1 MHRPRPHEDVGDLL
15 SLPSAPDDL
24 RASSVSSQSTSS
36 DLSSSSSSSS
46 FYSPSSFVPANLTDK
61 VSSLFSLTAPL
72 SASSSSS
79 LSSASSRFTGSP
91 SPVSDEAELLDGE
104 LDEIQHAGEW
114 SAAELVLAGK
124 LPSAALTTQQAQ
136 QAAATI
142 LSSSAAASLAS
153 SSATSNSSAAA
164 AGAAN
169 TVLQAHNNDTLSALS
184 TLPSAAFLP
193 PAAATGNSQPAT
205 ASVLPASINFS
216 QPSHS
221 AAHATQS
228 SHAPQSLDDVVSS
241 ASSCSS
247 NSSSSSS
254 RAIDH
259 TRITPAELHGR
270 YTLIRYLGSGS
281 YGHVHVARDGAG
293 KEVAIKKIVNIF
305 DNLTNAKRL
314 LREIKIL
321 RMLQHV
327 NVISLREILPPV
339 DPQRFDDLLIVFEFV
354 ETDLQKLIHS
364 DQPFSNDHVQYF
376 LYQLLCGV
384 KYIHSGHIIHRDLK
398 PANILVNS
406 DCSLKICDVGLAR
419 STYDGRAVAAAAA
432 QPPLPAQPTLTPT
445 SSAASST
452 KPQLNK
458 RASLSS
464 SATVGLQ
471 PATALTRELTKH
483 VVTRWYRAPELIL
496 LNDKYTTAIDMWS
509 VGCILAELLSM
520 QTQTYK
526 HRMPL
531 FPGRSVSK
539 AHTGAVS
546 THTARELCDYRST
559 AALLR
564 PSSLFVSPSACVRLQ
579 CFPFSADNPLAYT
592 DQLDQLNVIFDV
604 LGTPTDSD
612 ISKIENDKAKNYLR
626 SQQKRPPINFA
637 QRYPGADQRALHLL
651 AQLLTFDPDKR
662 LTAEQ
667 ALAHPYLSELRVE
680 CEERVYEGSAVD
692 FGFEDVKGVTKD
704 DMRELIV
711 SEILLDNPLMSRA
724 SFDKRS
730 AASRTTSHA
739 SSSSSKSSSSS
750 VTGGSKRQGS
760 AGGAAGKRGRDESAN
775 VEGNEIAQ
783 GKASRRRKS

>member
-1 MHRPRPHEDVGDLL
+1 MHRMRQSDDGDLL
-15 SLPSAPDDL
+15 ALPSAPDDL

-46 FYSPSSFVPANLTDK
+46 FYSPSSFVASNLSDK

-104 LDEIQHAGEW
+104 MDELQHGSEW
-114 SAAELVLAGK
+114 AAAELVMAGK
-124 LPSAALTTQQAQ
+124 LPSAALTQQQAQ

-142 LSSSAAASLAS
+142 LSSSSSSSLAS
-153 SSATSNSSAAA
+153 SVAAA
-164 AGAAN
+164 A
-169 TVLQAHNNDTLSALS
+169 NNVAQLHHKDGLTSS
-184 TLPSAAFLP
+184 SVFPSASLL
-193 PAAATGNSQPAT
+193 PAT
-205 ASVLPASINFS
+205 ATSSSQLAATSTSGHPTTNHASQS
-216 QPSHS
+216 TQAAGHPQP
-221 AAHATQS
+221 S
-228 SHAPQSLDDVVSS
+228 SHATHSSHAAPHSLDDVSSS

-259 TRITPAELHGR
+259 TRIIPAELHGR
-270 YTLIRYLGSGS
+270 YTLVRYLGSGS
-281 YGHVHVARDGAG
+281 YGHVHVARDSTG

-398 PANILVNS
+398 PANVLVNS
-406 DCSLKICDVGLAR
+406 DCSLKICDFGLAR
-419 STYDGRAVAAAAA
+419 STYDGRAAAAAAAAA

-445 SSAASST
+445 SSAVSST

-531 FPGRSVSK
+531 FPGRSVSTQ
-539 AHTGAVS
+539 HNQRTLTS
-546 THTARELCDYRST
+546 Y
-559 AALLR
+559 
-564 PSSLFVSPSACVRLQ
+564 P
-579 CFPFSADNPLAYT
+579 PF
-592 DQLDQLNVIFDV
+592 
-604 LGTPTDSD
+604 
-612 ISKIENDKAKNYLR
+612 
-626 SQQKRPPINFA
+626 
-637 QRYPGADQRALHLL
+637 HLL
-651 AQLLTFDPDKR
+651 
-662 LTAEQ
+662 
-667 ALAHPYLSELRVE
+667 S
-680 CEERVYEGSAVD
+680 
-692 FGFEDVKGVTKD
+692 
-704 DMRELIV
+704 
-711 SEILLDNPLMSRA
+711 
-724 SFDKRS
+724 
-730 AASRTTSHA
+730 
-739 SSSSSKSSSSS
+739 
-750 VTGGSKRQGS
+750 
-760 AGGAAGKRGRDESAN
+760 
-775 VEGNEIAQ
+775 
-783 GKASRRRKS
+783 